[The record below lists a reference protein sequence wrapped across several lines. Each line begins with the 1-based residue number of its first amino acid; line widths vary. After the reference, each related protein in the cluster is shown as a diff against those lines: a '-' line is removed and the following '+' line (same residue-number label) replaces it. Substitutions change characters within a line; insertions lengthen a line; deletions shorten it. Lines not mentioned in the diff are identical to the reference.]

1 MTRTFLSNGVEC
13 AHRRR
18 RRRRRLMSRIPI
30 SRGKVG
36 DKGTVAGR
44 RTDGRAGGGETGS
57 GRRAEAASEYRARL
71 ISSPIGRNNALLS
84 PPLLSS
90 PSPCQA
96 GMAGIMW
103 RGNSRWRGHRRRLSS
118 AAHHSAAAPARA
130 RVVSF
135 HNFGGYER
143 ASVCDHRGSFS
154 FWHRLSPGLPNYSMR
169 ELSASPPVAAS
180 PGIARVG
187 RLRYFARRIRG
198 RDKCSLILPFLFV

>member
-1 MTRTFLSNGVEC
+1 MRSSAAAAAADVANSNLPGKS
-13 AHRRR
+13 RRQR
-18 RRRRRLMSRIPI
+18 NCGRQ
-30 SRGKVG
+30 
-36 DKGTVAGR
+36 AGR

-84 PPLLSS
+84 PPLPSAPLLSVAL
-90 PSPCQA
+90 P
-96 GMAGIMW
+96 GRHG
-103 RGNSRWRGHRRRLSS
+103 R
-118 AAHHSAAAPARA
+118 HHVEREFAVARPPTATVICGASFGCGTGPRA
-130 RVVSF
+130 RGVVPQLRWV
-135 HNFGGYER
+135 R